1 MMLSERIRQ
10 ARLLAGM
17 TQEALAEALTEA
29 VHSATKAVISK
40 YEMGK
45 SAPKAS
51 VLLEMSRI
59 LKVDSSYFLYEPQT
73 DVVWLA
79 FRKHSNF
86 PNTNQEV
93 VWGYARDVV
102 CLHVALR

>member
-29 VHSATKAVISK
+29 GHSATKAVISK

-51 VLLEMSRI
+51 VLLDRAI
-59 LKVDSSYFLYEPQT
+59 GDVTHPQSGFK
-73 DVVWLA
+73 L
-79 FRKHSNF
+79 FS
-86 PNTNQEV
+86 
-93 VWGYARDVV
+93 
-102 CLHVALR
+102 L